1 MKKLLSI
8 LMTAIM
14 CVTLL
19 AACGKEEEGAA
30 IATEYA
36 GILTKVKLGMPL
48 TKIISLQNDGV
59 ELYYEDDVTIWSM
72 NEDTDLYLDTSALV
86 PAEDPIYYTGNS
98 IITYK
103 FRTVKGD
110 EELYLNGYTEEVHC
124 LLERKVAEEYF
135 NKKTEQLVNKHCKGE
150 GAAVNGSMTG
160 TEDIDMEL
168 VYSQSISASSYDIIF
183 SMTLTYENVNGV
195 EGYYA
200 TKYDIQL
207 VEKAVKTPVA
217 IASPEVSSAEAAE

>member
-8 LMTAIM
+8 LMTVIM
-14 CVTLL
+14 CVTLFT
-19 AACGKEEEGAA
+19 ACGKEESEPL
-30 IATEYA
+30 ATEYA

-72 NEDTDLYLDTSALV
+72 NEDTDLYVDTSAII
-86 PAEDPIYYTGNS
+86 PAEDPIFYTGNS

-110 EELYLNGYTEEVHC
+110 EEIYLNGFTEEVHC
-124 LLERKVAEEYF
+124 LIERTAAEDYF
-135 NKKTEQLVNKHCKGE
+135 NKKTEQLVNKHCAGE
-150 GAAVNGSMTG
+150 GATVNGSMTG

-168 VYSQSISASSYDIIF
+168 VYTQNLSASSYDVIF
-183 SMTLTYENVNGV
+183 SMTLTYDTVNGV

-200 TKYDIQL
+200 TKYEIQFI
-207 VEKAVKTPVA
+207 EKAVKNPVA
-217 IASPEVSSAEAAE
+217 IDSPEVSSAEE